1 MIFIIMFLTV
11 IIRVYNREDTIERC
25 LLSVLK
31 QTMIDNI
38 QILIIDD
45 CSEDN
50 SLDVIHKLVCE
61 YSDKHWTIVR
71 HEKNMGRGKA
81 LNTAK
86 QYIEGKYCCILDSD
100 DIYNRNTWVEE
111 LYNEIGDNEYD
122 IIYNGNINE
131 YHVRH
136 IYLSSKFKI
145 CPIPNFNYYEDQYTR
160 WFFVN
165 NFRTYI
171 YQLLNY
177 YNIIYI
183 SNDRTNNQHE
193 ESKRK
198 FYNSLLRILYE
209 DVFYY
214 RDEKDDNDLINRIN
228 NFNYHTLDNVL
239 LESYNEI
246 KQELKL

>member
-1 MIFIIMFLTV
+1 MFLTV

-31 QTMIDNI
+31 QTMINNI

-61 YSDKHWTIVR
+61 HSDIHWTIVR

-100 DIYNRNTWVEE
+100 DMYNRTDWVED
-111 LYNEIGDNEYD
+111 LYNEIGDNEYG
-122 IIYNGNINE
+122 IIYNGYKDA
-131 YHVRH
+131 YHWNN
-136 IYLSSKFKI
+136 IYLSEAFKI
-145 CPIPNFNYYEDQYTR
+145 CPICNINYYEDHYVW
-160 WFFVN
+160 WFFKN
-165 NFRTYI
+165 ENIKKYIHNIKNFY
-171 YQLLNY
+171 
-177 YNIIYI
+177 
-183 SNDRTNNQHE
+183 S
-193 ESKRK
+193 
-198 FYNSLLRILYE
+198 YNSEHEGVNMEEYRANNKKFDDKYGLSQIFYLFER
-209 DVFYY
+209 VFYIQNENI
-214 RDEKDDNDLINRIN
+214 DELIRLYNEIDYN
-228 NFNYHTLDNVL
+228 KLDNFL